1 MYSNGNEEALRERIN
16 ELEIEL
22 KEREKDRINSYS
34 LMSEVVRLR
43 RLAEIISDERDEYKK
58 RAEKAE
64 RGYRNLCRWAKI
76 NAEAGGNVFS
86 G

>member
-1 MYSNGNEEALRERIN
+1 MDLSGNEKALLDRIE
-16 ELEIEL
+16 ELEKEL
-22 KEREKDRINSYS
+22 KEREQDKINSYT

-43 RLAEIISDERDEYKK
+43 RLSEIISEERDEFKL

-76 NAEAGGNVFS
+76 NAEEGGNVFS